1 MKGGLLA
8 PVVPGVPAASFQP
21 HEHSGNGWPGGGAT
35 SLSAAQVG
43 LWTFMAV
50 VCALFAL
57 FAVAYVMRIGYGDW
71 RPPPPVPWQLW
82 LSTILL
88 CGASLA
94 WQVAARLARRGRR
107 AALHWCVAGWLAS
120 LAFVASQLG
129 GWAAMAAQG
138 WLPAGT
144 PGAAFFYMLT
154 GLHGVHVLGGMA
166 AAAIVTPRLAR
177 PGSTPARRSLGTR
190 LCAQYWHLLLALW
203 LALFALLFTV
213 TPELVRDVCGTL
225 GIPVR

>member
-1 MKGGLLA
+1 MTGGLLSRIA
-8 PVVPGVPAASFQP
+8 PEAHTASFQP
-21 HEHSGNGWPGGGAT
+21 NDYSGNGWPGGGAT

-43 LWTFMAV
+43 LWAFMAV
-50 VCALFAL
+50 VSALFAL
-57 FAVAYVMRIGYGDW
+57 FAVAYLMRIGYGDW

-82 LSTILL
+82 LSTGLL

-94 WQVAARLARRGRR
+94 WHVAARLARRGRKV
-107 AALHWCVAGWLAS
+107 ALRWCVAGWLTS

-129 GWAAMAAQG
+129 GWLAMAAQG
-138 WLPAGT
+138 WLPAAT

-166 AAAIVTPRLAR
+166 AAVVVTSKLAR
-177 PGSTPARRSLGTR
+177 PGSTPARRRLGTR

-203 LALFALLFTV
+203 LALFALLFSV